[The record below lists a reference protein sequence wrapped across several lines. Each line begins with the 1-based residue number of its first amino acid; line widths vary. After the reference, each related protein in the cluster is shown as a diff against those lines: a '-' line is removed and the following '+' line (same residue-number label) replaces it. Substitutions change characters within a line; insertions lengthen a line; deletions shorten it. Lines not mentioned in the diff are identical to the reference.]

1 MTHEKMPEALR
12 KIAHYNDDHL
22 TATEIATVYS
32 ACDELECQH
41 AEIQRLREEVEGLRK
56 DAEMLQF
63 MSDAYLCV
71 DFRYGEPACEVIV
84 FEMPKGSSYCGDLKT
99 DLARIMQ
106 STKEQP

>member
-1 MTHEKMPEALR
+1 MTNKQMPEALIFAGER
-12 KIAHYNDDHL
+12 PDSSSEDL
-22 TATEIATVYS
+22 TYWAWEAEQLIRDQHTEM
-32 ACDELECQH
+32 
-41 AEIQRLREEVEGLRK
+41 QRLRAEVEGLRK